1 MNEAKWMSDERI
13 AHIDKE
19 KIDFLQKLVFEIDT
33 LSQKEKM
40 PFLMALAGKARSEHI
55 SFSNEEINL
64 LVTVVKDYSTPLE
77 INKMDKLL
85 KMFPSK

>member
-77 INKMDKLL
+77 ISKMDKLL

>member
-13 AHIDKE
+13 AHIDEE

-77 INKMDKLL
+77 ISKMDKLL